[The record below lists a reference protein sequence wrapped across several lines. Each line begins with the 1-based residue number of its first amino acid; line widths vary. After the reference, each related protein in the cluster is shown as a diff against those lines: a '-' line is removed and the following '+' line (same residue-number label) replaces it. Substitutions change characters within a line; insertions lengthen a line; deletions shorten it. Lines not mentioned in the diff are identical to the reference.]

1 MKEATFIISNTNFSD
16 WRMAN
21 AKVDK
26 IIISGTATFKQAK
39 DFAKT
44 FEYSDYKEIVLNDFS
59 IIDKIVDGK
68 GISFVDNLGIKIEID
83 MLIIPEF
90 YKIYL
95 NHITYGLSEFV
106 VKNGWIFSKDE
117 TVLVHPLPVS
127 KLVVPENIKH
137 IGAGACCGYGML
149 THLHMNEGLESID
162 NYAFADTGIMELE
175 MPNSVTTLG
184 DLAFCGCDN
193 LEKIKLSEN
202 LTEIPYECF
211 SYVYLG
217 FQKFNLPPSI
227 KKLGYCSLPF
237 QIGEI
242 TIPEGI
248 TEIGGYIVDR
258 VKYVSLP
265 STLKKIA
272 PDFYYDYYE
281 DCRQLAPFIEVHKDN
296 PVFYSDNG
304 SLYFRDSGKC
314 ALDAEY
320 SAEEWDKINNDTFPF
335 CPQTCEKPT

>member
-1 MKEATFIISNTNFSD
+1 MKEATFIISNTDFSD

-21 AKVDK
+21 SKVDK

-39 DFAKT
+39 DFAKA
-44 FEYSDYKEIVLNDFS
+44 FEYSDYKKIILNDFS
-59 IIDKIVDGK
+59 IIDKIVEGDE
-68 GISFVDNLGIKIEID
+68 ISFVDDLGIKIEID
-83 MLIIPEF
+83 MSIIPEF

-106 VKNGWIFSKDE
+106 VKNDWIFSKDE
-117 TVLVHPLPVS
+117 TILIHPLPVS

-149 THLHMNEGLESID
+149 THLHLNEGLESID
-162 NYAFADTGIMELE
+162 NYAFVDTGIMELE
-175 MPNSVTTLG
+175 MPDSVTTLG
-184 DLAFCGCDN
+184 CLAFCGCDN
-193 LEKIKLSEN
+193 LKKIKLSEN
-202 LTEIPYECF
+202 LTEIPHECF
-211 SYVYLG
+211 CYVDLE

-227 KKLGYCSLPF
+227 KTLGYESLPSY
-237 QIGEI
+237 IGEI

-248 TEIGGYIVDR
+248 VEIDDYIVNT

-272 PDFYYDYYE
+272 PDFYYDYYASSP
-281 DCRQLAPFIEVHKDN
+281 QPAPFVEVHKDN

-304 SLYFRDSGKC
+304 NLYFRDSCKC

-320 SAEEWDKINNDTFPF
+320 NAEEWDKIQRYCPF
-335 CPQTCEKPT
+335 SPTNM